1 MRLVVDG
8 GGFAPFLHDAVLQME
23 PGDEKEVTVA
33 PKDAFGECE
42 WQPYVLAPSHQMWGA
57 DRSRWFGGV
66 DGKIFRKYEPVIGSV
81 RPSANL

>member
-1 MRLVVDG
+1 MVSAGDVAGVEYSLRTEDGSPFETPFDQGRVRLVVDG

-42 WQPYVLAPSHQMWGA
+42 WQPYVLAPSHQ
-57 DRSRWFGGV
+57 
-66 DGKIFRKYEPVIGSV
+66 
-81 RPSANL
+81 